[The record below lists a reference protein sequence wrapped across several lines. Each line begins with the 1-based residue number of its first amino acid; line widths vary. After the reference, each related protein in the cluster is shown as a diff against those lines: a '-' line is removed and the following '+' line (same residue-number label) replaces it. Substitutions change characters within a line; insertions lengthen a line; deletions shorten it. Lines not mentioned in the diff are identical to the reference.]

1 MWFQADKNNNI
12 FGTFKFCRLAA
23 GFPCASICILCS
35 LTCRIACFPARV
47 GQARE
52 NGREAGQPDDRP
64 NILFILSDDHTSQT
78 WGIYGSVLAEY
89 AQADNIKR
97 LASEGVILDNCFCV
111 NSLSTPSRASILTG
125 RYSHMNGVYTLEDSL
140 GTDIPTLGPGCA
152 ISGREST
159 DFRPI

>member
-1 MWFQADKNNNI
+1 MRQYA
-12 FGTFKFCRLAA
+12 FCAASLAA
-23 GFPCASICILCS
+23 LPAFLPAS
-35 LTCRIACFPARV
+35 A
-47 GQARE
+47 QARE

-64 NILFILSDDHTSQT
+64 NILFILSDDHTLQT

-97 LASEGVILDNCFCV
+97 LASEGVTLDNCFCT
-111 NSLSTPSRASILTG
+111 NSLSAPSRASILTG
-125 RYSHMNGVYTLEDSL
+125 RYGHMNGVYTLEDSL

-159 DFRPI
+159 DSRQTRILRS